1 MALKTNSDVY
11 NSFLVGNIKLF
22 FSFFTVVVPKKV
34 VDFFQDNFL
43 LKSPFS
49 IQKKTE
55 VVNVNLN
62 QDLVVNHQLNQT
74 KA

>member
-1 MALKTNSDVY
+1 
-11 NSFLVGNIKLF
+11 
-22 FSFFTVVVPKKV
+22 VVVPKKV

-43 LKSPFS
+43 LKNPFS
-49 IQKKTE
+49 IWKNPG

>member
-1 MALKTNSDVY
+1 MY
-11 NSFLVGNIKLF
+11 NLDY
-22 FSFFTVVVPKKV
+22 FSFTVGVPKKV

-43 LKSPFS
+43 LKNPFLTW
-49 IQKKTE
+49 KKPE